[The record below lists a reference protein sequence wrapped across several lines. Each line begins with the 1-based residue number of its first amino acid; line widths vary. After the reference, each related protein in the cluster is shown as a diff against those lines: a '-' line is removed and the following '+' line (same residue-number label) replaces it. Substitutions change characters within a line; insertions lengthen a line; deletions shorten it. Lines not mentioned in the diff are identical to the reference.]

1 MKEATAKLLG
11 KSARAIETARK
22 TLAIPDTETAIAR
35 AYYAMFYTSEALLF
49 ERGLT
54 FGKHSGVHA
63 AFGQHFA
70 KPGLLD
76 AKYHQWLLNAF
87 ERRIIADYGVDEA
100 ILAEEA
106 IEAIER
112 ASEFLVAARRYL
124 EGAP

>member
-22 TLAIPDTETAIAR
+22 TLSIPDTETAIAR

-54 FGKHSGVHA
+54 FSKHSGVHA

-70 KPGLLD
+70 KPGFLD

-124 EGAP
+124 DDAP